1 MRNSHHE
8 SKSVTCR
15 KKQALG
21 PGFSGRPRIEAARI
35 GPRLH
40 RDVTGTSTG
49 GKHWKWWE
57 NTWNETIPKPHNHAE
72 KTTKAPAISDQSYS
86 NLTRNISY
94 IHTSL
99 KCTGPFCRLQQLHLR
114 QKKKH
119 RPQKFGHFSEE
130 TSLPHLAMVRIT
142 YKLQREPCNA
152 KQVAGV
158 DSIGHP
164 SVLLLLALLHWV
176 FFCKKPS
183 RLGIAQ
189 EGTRNKKYI
198 GGLSCLM
205 SFQNGKFFTPSH
217 IFSQLNCKQ
226 DSTQRSNAWTWIK
239 PLVWRH
245 SIYIDL

>member
-1 MRNSHHE
+1 MP
-8 SKSVTCR
+8 
-15 KKQALG
+15 KK
-21 PGFSGRPRIEAARI
+21 
-35 GPRLH
+35 
-40 RDVTGTSTG
+40 
-49 GKHWKWWE
+49 
-57 NTWNETIPKPHNHAE
+57 
-72 KTTKAPAISDQSYS
+72 KTPAISDQSYS

-99 KCTGPFCRLQQLHLR
+99 KCTGAFLSFTKTSPATR
-114 QKKKH
+114 KKT
-119 RPQKFGHFSEE
+119 PTQKFGHFSAE

-183 RLGIAQ
+183 RFGIAQ
-189 EGTRNKKYI
+189 ECTRNKKYF

-205 SFQNGKFFTPSH
+205 SFQNGKFFAPSH

-226 DSTQRSNAWTWIK
+226 DSTQRSNAWT
-239 PLVWRH
+239 
-245 SIYIDL
+245 

>member
-1 MRNSHHE
+1 MYGAFLSFTTT
-8 SKSVTCR
+8 SPAT
-15 KKQALG
+15 KKT
-21 PGFSGRPRIEAARI
+21 P
-35 GPRLH
+35 
-40 RDVTGTSTG
+40 T
-49 GKHWKWWE
+49 
-57 NTWNETIPKPHNHAE
+57 
-72 KTTKAPAISDQSYS
+72 
-86 NLTRNISY
+86 
-94 IHTSL
+94 
-99 KCTGPFCRLQQLHLR
+99 
-114 QKKKH
+114 
-119 RPQKFGHFSEE
+119 QKFGHFSEE

-189 EGTRNKKYI
+189 EGTRNKTYF

-205 SFQNGKFFTPSH
+205 SFQNGQFFTPSH

-226 DSTQRSNAWTWIK
+226 DSTQRSNAWT
-239 PLVWRH
+239 
-245 SIYIDL
+245 